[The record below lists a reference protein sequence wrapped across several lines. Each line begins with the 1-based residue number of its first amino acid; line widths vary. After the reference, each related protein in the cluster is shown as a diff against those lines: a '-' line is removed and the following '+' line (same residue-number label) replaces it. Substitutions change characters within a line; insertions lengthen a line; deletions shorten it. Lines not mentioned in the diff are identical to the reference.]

1 MKNTD
6 LYIVVPDWAL
16 WLFLIGLIISLINN
30 IMEIY
35 IFRLKRNIKKLGQE
49 NKP

>member
-16 WLFLIGLIISLINN
+16 WLLLIGLIISLINN

-35 IFRLKRNIKKLGQE
+35 IFRLKRNIEKLEQE